1 MAKASVSHAEGGPR
15 QGRDLSS
22 IAQPAFNP
30 KAVDKVFG
38 WLDIHKNLSTSVAAW
53 GEFDSGG
60 LLEKSHESVCNS
72 AIGKAAIIG
81 ARPTADHSAANAVR
95 YFDWFFNRSYAAD
108 YVMRPS
114 DDFGRTR
121 GFALLGGLPSNLL
134 VSILITA
141 RQWREH
147 KGLIDLMFRLVD
159 EVGCPEDLAFA
170 LIFSTSFTGIATNS
184 NHYPLQPGNT
194 EYLRNFIE
202 RRIVGT
208 LARPLT
214 ESSDYR
220 TICQMWGEVNYAP
233 HIFDGLA
240 KLAKKTVKREEVV
253 IINPF
258 AVKKASV
265 YGSTQVTTAELMR
278 IAPSI
283 INHYYPET
291 EEKQRAA

>member
-1 MAKASVSHAEGGPR
+1 MKH
-15 QGRDLSS
+15 LSS

-38 WLDIHKNLSTSVAAW
+38 WLDVHKNLSTSVAAW
-53 GEFDSGG
+53 GEFDSAG

-72 AIGKAAIIG
+72 QIGKAAIVG

-95 YFDWFFNRSYAAD
+95 YFDWLIERSYASA
-108 YVMRPS
+108 YIMAPS
-114 DDFGRTR
+114 AEFARQR

-170 LIFSTSFTGIATNS
+170 LVFSTKFTGIQTNE
-184 NHYPLQPGNT
+184 NHYPLTPGNVA
-194 EYLRNFIE
+194 YVGNFIE
-202 RRIVGT
+202 RKIVGE
-208 LARPLT
+208 LKPPLT
-214 ESSDYR
+214 QSTDYR
-220 TICQMWGEVNYAP
+220 AVCQLWGEISYTPNL
-233 HIFDGLA
+233 FDALAGL
-240 KLAKKTVKREEVV
+240 VKHKVERETVV
-253 IINPF
+253 IVNPF
-258 AVKKASV
+258 AVKKATA
-265 YGSTQVTTAELMR
+265 YGSSQVSTSELMR

-283 INHYYPET
+283 INHYYP
-291 EEKQRAA
+291 KDMANAA